1 MELKLYKLKN
11 ISNKR
16 AHGVDFQVGGGGELM
31 WTHKW
36 EQTRGLPMLD
46 ENLNE

>member
-1 MELKLYKLKN
+1 MAGPLSAITAMELKLYKLKN

-31 WTHKW
+31 
-36 EQTRGLPMLD
+36 
-46 ENLNE
+46 